1 MACILTQNN
10 HIFCI
15 WESIKQKGMPCIIFE
30 NTQMPVLRYRFSS
43 LFIVKYRDLLQ
54 QQELIKMRFSTAIAT
69 LLTVGLAAAHSRRAS
84 CAAQNIL
91 DACLAT
97 ERAQL
102 TLCEASDWD
111 CLCEQS
117 RSVLTCYNNCPGD
130 SGHFGA
136 QQTMVSYCNA
146 ASAYGTSTSTTASSH
161 TATSAASSASSTAS
175 ESTATETGTATS
187 GRTSSTSTASGRLA
201 TSSSSAAAPV
211 TGTLAHGGFVAAL
224 ALGLGLV
231 L

>member
-1 MACILTQNN
+1 
-10 HIFCI
+10 
-15 WESIKQKGMPCIIFE
+15 
-30 NTQMPVLRYRFSS
+30 
-43 LFIVKYRDLLQ
+43 
-54 QQELIKMRFSTAIAT
+54 MRFSTAIAT

-102 TLCEASDWD
+102 TLCEASDWY

-161 TATSAASSASSTAS
+161 TATSAASSASESASESASSTAS